1 MGKLQGNKNRN
12 DLNFYKNF
20 EKKEFYRK
28 VDKNPQININIFKDY
43 REPVHQKTSEPHPV
57 HKHPHS
63 NKIQDCLL
71 VQIQKA
77 IRVQNG

>member
-43 REPVHQKTSEPHPV
+43 REPVH
-57 HKHPHS
+57 
-63 NKIQDCLL
+63 
-71 VQIQKA
+71 
-77 IRVQNG
+77 